1 MESGGLRHS
10 TLAFYLCLTATEA
23 SEAWKTIFRRTVTFK
38 TEKKWKTAIF
48 CFHFINEK
56 NTNTGCMYIFNHMIK
71 PLTIS
76 LGIKCIF
83 TVNIPHFLD
92 DREEK
97 DDDKERYLILY
108 IFYSVFFSFL
118 SILPPNLTTSLIWCH
133 LSHALL
139 WRLGKATSQQRKED
153 QK

>member
-1 MESGGLRHS
+1 MSLS
-10 TLAFYLCLTATEA
+10 KL
-23 SEAWKTIFRRTVTFK
+23 
-38 TEKKWKTAIF
+38 KKKRKTAIF
-48 CFHFINEK
+48 CFHFISEK
-56 NTNTGCMYIFNHMIK
+56 NINTGCMYIFNHMIK

-76 LGIKCIF
+76 LGIKCSF

-97 DDDKERYLILY
+97 DDDKEPYLILN
-108 IFYSVFFSFL
+108 IFYSVFFFFVIPVISDTKPDNISDLMSF
-118 SILPPNLTTSLIWCH
+118 

-139 WRLGKATSQQRKED
+139 CRLGKATSQQHKEG